1 MTIQHEHVQNPHLG
15 KKLLLATYCRH
26 HILFVKVPIVWV
38 LPHGVYN
45 GLSFAT
51 KEDKKK
57 LSKIIE
63 KLDEFA
69 IGEVNETH
77 KRYVFNSSEQETDE
91 SINAYVA
98 ALHKL
103 VQTCNLCLCL
113 HDSVIRDRITLG

>member
-1 MTIQHEHVQNPHLG
+1 M
-15 KKLLLATYCRH
+15 
-26 HILFVKVPIVWV
+26 PIVWV

-91 SINAYVA
+91 SINANVA

-113 HDSVIRDRITLG
+113 HDSVIRDRIILG